1 MREDARWGGGSGCET
16 RAVAG
21 GERGGERQKDHRSPH
36 GEWAGPPLEGPL
48 WPWPHGQTSS
58 SLLNRSS
65 LRYPAYPQGTRR
77 PGQRSWAQYLQKAR
91 TAGKWQPLTLSAVN
105 LALLSSEPL
114 CWLSRKGNPQP
125 DPPPKS
131 REGRTRA
138 LQECLSLGPG
148 GVLLVGG

>member
-1 MREDARWGGGSGCET
+1 MEEIREDARWGGGSGCET

-77 PGQRSWAQYLQKAR
+77 PGQRSWAQYPAESKDSRQVAASDTVR
-91 TAGKWQPLTLSAVN
+91 
-105 LALLSSEPL
+105 SEPGL
-114 CWLSRKGNPQP
+114 V
-125 DPPPKS
+125 
-131 REGRTRA
+131 
-138 LQECLSLGPG
+138 
-148 GVLLVGG
+148 VL